1 MKKVLLAS
9 FLTLCVVASLEARPK
24 PNGHRPAPP
33 PPPPPVHHG
42 RHWKAPSWGWGLNFS
57 PYGTTLGIGT
67 RVGRYGAIGI
77 SLPLITPEPVIRE
90 ERTVV
95 VQQPVVQQPVVIQQ
109 PVVVQQPVVQ
119 PQVATPRTWVEGY
132 WRVTRTPDGR
142 EATRVWVPGH
152 WE

>member
-1 MKKVLLAS
+1 MKRVLLAS

-33 PPPPPVHHG
+33 PPPPQVHHG
-42 RHWKAPSWGWGLNFS
+42 SHRKAPSWGWGLNFS
-57 PYGTTLGIGT
+57 PSGATLGIGT

-77 SLPLITPEPVIRE
+77 SLPLVTPEPVVRE
-90 ERTVV
+90 ERTIV

-109 PVVVQQPVVQ
+109 PVVVQEPVVQ
-119 PQVATPRTWVEGY
+119 PQVGTPRTWVEGY
-132 WRVTRTPDGR
+132 WRVTRMPDGR

>member
-1 MKKVLLAS
+1 M
-9 FLTLCVVASLEARPK
+9 
-24 PNGHRPAPP
+24 
-33 PPPPPVHHG
+33 HHG
-42 RHWKAPSWGWGLNFS
+42 RHWKAPSWGWGLSFS

-67 RVGRYGAIGI
+67 RVGRYGAIGF
-77 SLPLITPEPVIRE
+77 SVPLVAPEPVIRE
-90 ERTVV
+90 ERTIV

-109 PVVVQQPVVQ
+109 PIVVQQPVVQ
-119 PQVATPRTWVEGY
+119 PQVTTPRTWVEGY

>member
-1 MKKVLLAS
+1 MKKVMLAS
-9 FLTLCVVASLEARPK
+9 FLTLCAVASLEARPK

-33 PPPPPVHHG
+33 PPPPSVHHS

-109 PVVVQQPVVQ
+109 PVVVQEPVVQ
-119 PQVATPRTWVEGY
+119 PQVGTPRTWVEGY